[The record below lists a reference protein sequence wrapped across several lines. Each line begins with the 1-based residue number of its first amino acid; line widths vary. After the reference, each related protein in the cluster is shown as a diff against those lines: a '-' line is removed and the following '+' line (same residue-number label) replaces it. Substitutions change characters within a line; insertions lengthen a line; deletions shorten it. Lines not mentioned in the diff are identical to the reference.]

1 MKSTE
6 FYALAE
12 QFAPKSLSDE
22 FCRRYGAYD
31 NSGLLLDSGEEAE
44 KILFSLD
51 LSLAAIERAK
61 REGAGIIC
69 THHPAVYAKLGR
81 LLSSEPA
88 SSGGKVAA
96 CLKAG
101 ISVVSMHLNL
111 DAAPCGIDESLMEGI
126 ILSAKS
132 AKEKADGGGENGKIP
147 FGERA
152 ASESEERFRQEGAQ
166 PENVGIMQPLDGGG
180 YGRAYDVPPVTAEAL
195 AAETEKTFCAKHIA
209 VYGKRKE
216 IRRAAS
222 FCGAG
227 ADEEAVEFAV
237 RQGADVLVSSD
248 FKHHVLTLA
257 LESGLSVI
265 QLTHYASENYGFEK
279 YYRKIRRQAG
289 IPCIFHTDEELL

>member
-1 MKSTE
+1 M
-6 FYALAE
+6 
-12 QFAPKSLSDE
+12 
-22 FCRRYGAYD
+22 
-31 NSGLLLDSGEEAE
+31 
-44 KILFSLD
+44 
-51 LSLAAIERAK
+51 
-61 REGAGIIC
+61 
-69 THHPAVYAKLGR
+69 
-81 LLSSEPA
+81 
-88 SSGGKVAA
+88 
-96 CLKAG
+96 
-101 ISVVSMHLNL
+101 SMHLNL

-132 AKEKADGGGENGKIP
+132 AKEKSDGGENGKIP
-147 FGERA
+147 FGEKA
-152 ASESEERFRQEGAQ
+152 ASESEERFRQEGAG

-209 VYGKRKE
+209 VYGKRRK

-237 RQGADVLVSSD
+237 RQGADVLVSAD

>member
-31 NSGLLLDSGEEAE
+31 NSGLLLDSGEDAE

-132 AKEKADGGGENGKIP
+132 AKEKSDGGENGKIP
-147 FGERA
+147 FGEKA
-152 ASESEERFRQEGAQ
+152 ASESEERFRQEGAG

-180 YGRAYDVPPVTAEAL
+180 YGRAYDVPP
-195 AAETEKTFCAKHIA
+195 
-209 VYGKRKE
+209 
-216 IRRAAS
+216 
-222 FCGAG
+222 
-227 ADEEAVEFAV
+227 
-237 RQGADVLVSSD
+237 
-248 FKHHVLTLA
+248 
-257 LESGLSVI
+257 
-265 QLTHYASENYGFEK
+265 
-279 YYRKIRRQAG
+279 
-289 IPCIFHTDEELL
+289 

>member
-1 MKSTE
+1 MRRS
-6 FYALAE
+6 FAAGLAALT
-12 QFAPKSLSDE
+12 
-22 FCRRYGAYD
+22 
-31 NSGLLLDSGEEAE
+31 LLLLAGCGGSKETEALQ
-44 KILFSLD
+44 INWT
-51 LSLAAIERAK
+51 I
-61 REGAGIIC
+61 
-69 THHPAVYAKLGR
+69 
-81 LLSSEPA
+81 
-88 SSGGKVAA
+88 
-96 CLKAG
+96 
-101 ISVVSMHLNL
+101 
-111 DAAPCGIDESLMEGI
+111 
-126 ILSAKS
+126 
-132 AKEKADGGGENGKIP
+132 
-147 FGERA
+147 
-152 ASESEERFRQEGAQ
+152 
-166 PENVGIMQPLDGGG
+166 GG

-209 VYGKRKE
+209 VYGKRRE

>member
-132 AKEKADGGGENGKIP
+132 AKKKSDGGENGKIP
-147 FGERA
+147 FGEKA
-152 ASESEERFRQEGAQ
+152 ASESEERFRQEAAR

-195 AAETEKTFCAKHIA
+195 AAELAGQKQAAAARRTLILETKYGTKT
-209 VYGKRKE
+209 YPL
-216 IRRAAS
+216 
-222 FCGAG
+222 
-227 ADEEAVEFAV
+227 D
-237 RQGADVLVSSD
+237 
-248 FKHHVLTLA
+248 
-257 LESGLSVI
+257 
-265 QLTHYASENYGFEK
+265 
-279 YYRKIRRQAG
+279 
-289 IPCIFHTDEELL
+289 ELLHLYLAEGAQRTDILEHLKEETL

>member
-1 MKSTE
+1 MTYG
-6 FYALAE
+6 FIGTGNMGGALA
-12 QFAPKSLSDE
+12 
-22 FCRRYGAYD
+22 
-31 NSGLLLDSGEEAE
+31 
-44 KILFSLD
+44 
-51 LSLAAIERAK
+51 RALVK
-61 REGAGIIC
+61 
-69 THHPAVYAKLGR
+69 T
-81 LLSSEPA
+81 
-88 SSGGKVAA
+88 
-96 CLKAG
+96 
-101 ISVVSMHLNL
+101 VSPTDVFLNNRTM
-111 DAAPCGIDESLMEGI
+111 A
-126 ILSAKS
+126 
-132 AKEKADGGGENGKIP
+132 
-147 FGERA
+147 R
-152 ASESEERFRQEGAQ
+152 
-166 PENVGIMQPLDGGG
+166 
-180 YGRAYDVPPVTAEAL
+180 AEAL

-209 VYGKRKE
+209 VYGKRRE